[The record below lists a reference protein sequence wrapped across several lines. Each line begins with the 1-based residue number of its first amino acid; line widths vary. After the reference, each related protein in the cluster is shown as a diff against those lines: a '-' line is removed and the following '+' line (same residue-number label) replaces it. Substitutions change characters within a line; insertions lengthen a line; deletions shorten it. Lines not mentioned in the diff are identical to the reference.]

1 MSFKIVCENR
11 KAYHEYEIL
20 ETFEAGI
27 VLDGKEI
34 KAIRA
39 GKVNLTG
46 SYARVFQTRNP
57 KSEFLNP
64 KQTQNLKS
72 KNPKLISY
80 LPRGKAGKLPIRQ
93 AQGRQA
99 DEPELFLI
107 GAHISVI
114 DGDPTRTRKL
124 LMHRKEINRLIG
136 KTQEKNL
143 TLIPTKLY
151 LKNGK
156 AKIELGLGKGKK
168 LHDKREVIKKRDLD
182 RENRIIM

>member
-1 MSFKIVCENR
+1 MSFKIINDNR
-11 KAYHEYEIL
+11 KAYYEYEIL

-27 VLDGKEI
+27 VLSGKEI

-46 SYARVFQTRNP
+46 SYAKVIVSSEPRIVK
-57 KSEFLNP
+57 KSQLTDHNS
-64 KQTQNLKS
+64 Q
-72 KNPKLISY
+72 IST
-80 LPRGKAGKLPIRQ
+80 
-93 AQGRQA
+93 
-99 DEPELFLI
+99 PELFLL

-124 LMHRKEINRLIG
+124 LLHRKEINRLIG
-136 KTQEKNL
+136 KIQEKNL

-156 AKIELGLGKGKK
+156 AKVELGLGRGKK
-168 LHDKREVIKKRDLD
+168 LRDKREIIKKRDMD
-182 RENRIIM
+182 REEKTNKY